1 MGKGKKR
8 KQHQPQPQQTITTAR
23 LTTMI
28 KWMLFINHLAL
39 CWFFNGRADMSLL
52 AANMLGGLAL
62 CGIYWMR
69 FKKEMFTDEDVERGM
84 RYVLSYILM
93 TMTAF
98 FYTLAMYRSGELTD
112 TMYLI
117 ITGASFFV
125 WFVCIALHKGLSK
138 KVNNIYYKFSLRY
151 R

>member
-8 KQHQPQPQQTITTAR
+8 KQHQSQTQPAITTAR

-52 AANMLGGLAL
+52 AANMLGGLVL

-125 WFVCIALHKGLSK
+125 WFCLYSTTQGFIK
-138 KVNNIYYKFSLRY
+138 KSE
-151 R
+151 

>member
-1 MGKGKKR
+1 
-8 KQHQPQPQQTITTAR
+8 
-23 LTTMI
+23 MI

-125 WFVCIALHKGLSK
+125 WFCLYSATQGFIK
-138 KVNNIYYKFSLRY
+138 KSE
-151 R
+151 

>member
-1 MGKGKKR
+1 MGKGKKK
-8 KQHQPQPQQTITTAR
+8 KQHQSQPQQTITTAR

-52 AANMLGGLAL
+52 ATNMLGGLVL

-69 FKKEMFTDEDVERGM
+69 FKKEMFMDAEVERGM

-125 WFVCIALHKGLSK
+125 WFCLYSATQGLIK
-138 KVNNIYYKFSLRY
+138 KSE
-151 R
+151 

>member
-8 KQHQPQPQQTITTAR
+8 KQHQSQPQQTITTAR

-52 AANMLGGLAL
+52 AANMLGGLVL

-69 FKKEMFTDEDVERGM
+69 FKKEMFTDAEVERGM

-93 TMTAF
+93 TMTAV

-125 WFVCIALHKGLSK
+125 WFCLYSATQGLIK
-138 KVNNIYYKFSLRY
+138 KSE
-151 R
+151 

>member
-1 MGKGKKR
+1 MGKRKKR
-8 KQHQPQPQQTITTAR
+8 KQHQPQPQQMITTAR
-23 LTTMI
+23 LTTMM

-39 CWFFNGRADMSLL
+39 CWFFNGRADTSLL
-52 AANMLGGLAL
+52 AANMLGGVAL
-62 CGIYWMR
+62 CGIYWIR
-69 FKKEMFTDEDVERGM
+69 FKKDMFTDAEVERGM

-125 WFVCIALHKGLSK
+125 WFCLYSATQGLIK
-138 KVNNIYYKFSLRY
+138 KSE
-151 R
+151 

>member
-1 MGKGKKR
+1 MGKGKKK
-8 KQHQPQPQQTITTAR
+8 KQHQSQPQQTITTAR

-52 AANMLGGLAL
+52 AANMLGGLVL

-69 FKKEMFTDEDVERGM
+69 FKKKMFTDAEVERGM

-125 WFVCIALHKGLSK
+125 WFCLYSATQGLIK
-138 KVNNIYYKFSLRY
+138 KSE
-151 R
+151 

>member
-8 KQHQPQPQQTITTAR
+8 KQHQPQQQQTITTAR
-23 LTTMI
+23 LTSII
-28 KWMLFINHLAL
+28 KWMLFINHVAL
-39 CWFFNGRADMSLL
+39 CWFFNGRDDMSLM
-52 AANMLGGLAL
+52 AANMLGGIVL

-69 FKKEMFTDEDVERGM
+69 FKKDMFTDQEVERGM

-125 WFVCIALHKGLSK
+125 WFCLYSATQGLIK
-138 KVNNIYYKFSLRY
+138 KAE
-151 R
+151 

>member
-39 CWFFNGRADMSLL
+39 CWFFYGRADMSLL

-84 RYVLSYILM
+84 RYVLSYVLM

-125 WFVCIALHKGLSK
+125 WFCLYSATHGFIK
-138 KVNNIYYKFSLRY
+138 KSE
-151 R
+151 

>member
-1 MGKGKKR
+1 MGKGKKK
-8 KQHQPQPQQTITTAR
+8 KQHQSHPQQTITTAR

-52 AANMLGGLAL
+52 AANMLGGLVL

-69 FKKEMFTDEDVERGM
+69 FKKEMFTDAEVERGM

-125 WFVCIALHKGLSK
+125 WFCLYSATQGLIK
-138 KVNNIYYKFSLRY
+138 KSE
-151 R
+151 

>member
-112 TMYLI
+112 TMYMI

-125 WFVCIALHKGLSK
+125 WFCLYSATQAFIK
-138 KVNNIYYKFSLRY
+138 KSE
-151 R
+151 

>member
-1 MGKGKKR
+1 MGKGKKK
-8 KQHQPQPQQTITTAR
+8 KQHQSQPQQTITTAR

-52 AANMLGGLAL
+52 AANMLGGLVL

-69 FKKEMFTDEDVERGM
+69 FKKEMFTDAEVERGM

-125 WFVCIALHKGLSK
+125 WFCLYSATQGLIK
-138 KVNNIYYKFSLRY
+138 KSE
-151 R
+151 

>member
-8 KQHQPQPQQTITTAR
+8 KQHQPQLQQTITTAR

-39 CWFFNGRADMSLL
+39 CWFFNGRADMGLL

-93 TMTAF
+93 TMIAF

-117 ITGASFFV
+117 ITATQGF
-125 WFVCIALHKGLSK
+125 IK
-138 KVNNIYYKFSLRY
+138 KSE
-151 R
+151 

>member
-8 KQHQPQPQQTITTAR
+8 KQHQPQQQQTITTAR
-23 LTTMI
+23 LTSII
-28 KWMLFINHLAL
+28 KWMLFINHVAL
-39 CWFFNGRADMSLL
+39 CWLFNGRADMSLM
-52 AANMLGGLAL
+52 AANMLGGIVL

-69 FKKEMFTDEDVERGM
+69 FKKDMFTDQEVERGM

-125 WFVCIALHKGLSK
+125 WFCLYSATQGLIK
-138 KVNNIYYKFSLRY
+138 KAE
-151 R
+151 

>member
-1 MGKGKKR
+1 MGKGKK
-8 KQHQPQPQQTITTAR
+8 KKEHQSQPQQTITTAR
-23 LTTMI
+23 LTTII

-39 CWFFNGRADMSLL
+39 CWFFNGRADMRLL
-52 AANMLGGLAL
+52 AANMLGGLVL

-69 FKKEMFTDEDVERGM
+69 FKKEMFTDAEVERGM

-125 WFVCIALHKGLSK
+125 WFCLYSATQGLIK
-138 KVNNIYYKFSLRY
+138 KSE
-151 R
+151 

>member
-1 MGKGKKR
+1 MGKKR
-8 KQHQPQPQQTITTAR
+8 KQHQPQQQTITTAR
-23 LTTMI
+23 LTSII
-28 KWMLFINHLAL
+28 KWMLFINHVAL
-39 CWFFNGRADMSLL
+39 CWFFIGRADMSLM
-52 AANMLGGLAL
+52 AANMLGGIVL

-69 FKKEMFTDEDVERGM
+69 FKKEMFTDKEVEKGM

-125 WFVCIALHKGLSK
+125 WFCLYSATQGLIK
-138 KVNNIYYKFSLRY
+138 KAE
-151 R
+151 

>member
-1 MGKGKKR
+1 MGKGKKK
-8 KQHQPQPQQTITTAR
+8 KQHQSQPQQAITTAR
-23 LTTMI
+23 LTTII

-52 AANMLGGLAL
+52 AANMLGGVVL

-69 FKKEMFTDEDVERGM
+69 FKKEMFTDVEVEHGM
-84 RYVLSYILM
+84 RYALSYILM

-98 FYTLAMYRSGELTD
+98 FYTLAMYRSGELTE

-125 WFVCIALHKGLSK
+125 WFCLYSASQGFIK
-138 KVNNIYYKFSLRY
+138 KSE
-151 R
+151 

>member
-8 KQHQPQPQQTITTAR
+8 KQHQPQQQQTITTAR
-23 LTTMI
+23 LTSII
-28 KWMLFINHLAL
+28 KWMLFINHVAL
-39 CWFFNGRADMSLL
+39 CWFFNGRADMSLM
-52 AANMLGGLAL
+52 AANMLGGIVL

-69 FKKEMFTDEDVERGM
+69 FKKDMFTDQEVEKGM

-125 WFVCIALHKGLSK
+125 WFCLYSATQGLIK
-138 KVNNIYYKFSLRY
+138 KAE
-151 R
+151 

>member
-8 KQHQPQPQQTITTAR
+8 KQHESQPQPQQTITTAR
-23 LTTMI
+23 LTTMM

-39 CWFFNGRADMSLL
+39 CWFFNGRADTSLL
-52 AANMLGGLAL
+52 AANMLGGVAL
-62 CGIYWMR
+62 CGIYWIR
-69 FKKEMFTDEDVERGM
+69 FKKDMFTDAEVERGM

-125 WFVCIALHKGLSK
+125 WFCLYSATQGLIK
-138 KVNNIYYKFSLRY
+138 KSE
-151 R
+151 

>member
-1 MGKGKKR
+1 MGKGKKK
-8 KQHQPQPQQTITTAR
+8 KQRQSQPQQTITTAR

-52 AANMLGGLAL
+52 AANMLGGLVL

-69 FKKEMFTDEDVERGM
+69 FKKEMFTDAEVERGM

-125 WFVCIALHKGLSK
+125 WFCLYSATQGLIK
-138 KVNNIYYKFSLRY
+138 KSE
-151 R
+151 

>member
-1 MGKGKKR
+1 MGKGKKK
-8 KQHQPQPQQTITTAR
+8 KQHQSQSQQTITTAR

-52 AANMLGGLAL
+52 AANMLGGLVL

-69 FKKEMFTDEDVERGM
+69 FKKEMFTDAAVERGM

-125 WFVCIALHKGLSK
+125 WFCLYSATQGLIK
-138 KVNNIYYKFSLRY
+138 KSE
-151 R
+151 

>member
-8 KQHQPQPQQTITTAR
+8 KQHQPQQQQTITTAR
-23 LTTMI
+23 LTSII
-28 KWMLFINHLAL
+28 KWMLFINHVAL
-39 CWFFNGRADMSLL
+39 CWFFNSRADMSLM
-52 AANMLGGLAL
+52 AANMLGGIVL

-69 FKKEMFTDEDVERGM
+69 FKKDMFTDQEVERGM

-125 WFVCIALHKGLSK
+125 WFCLYSATQGLIK
-138 KVNNIYYKFSLRY
+138 KAE
-151 R
+151 

>member
-1 MGKGKKR
+1 MGKKR
-8 KQHQPQPQQTITTAR
+8 KQHQPQQQTITTAR
-23 LTTMI
+23 LTSII
-28 KWMLFINHLAL
+28 KWMLFINHVAL
-39 CWFFNGRADMSLL
+39 CWFFIGRADMSLM
-52 AANMLGGLAL
+52 AANMLGGIVL

-69 FKKEMFTDEDVERGM
+69 FKKEMFTDKEVEKGM

-125 WFVCIALHKGLSK
+125 WFCLYSATQGLIK
-138 KVNNIYYKFSLRY
+138 KTE
-151 R
+151 

>member
-84 RYVLSYILM
+84 RYVLSYVLM

-125 WFVCIALHKGLSK
+125 WFCFYSATQGFIK
-138 KVNNIYYKFSLRY
+138 KSE
-151 R
+151 

>member
-1 MGKGKKR
+1 MGKGKKK
-8 KQHQPQPQQTITTAR
+8 KQHQSQPQQMITTAR

-52 AANMLGGLAL
+52 AANMLGGLVL

-69 FKKEMFTDEDVERGM
+69 FKKEMFTDAEVERGM

-125 WFVCIALHKGLSK
+125 WFCLYSATQGLIK
-138 KVNNIYYKFSLRY
+138 KSE
-151 R
+151 

>member
-8 KQHQPQPQQTITTAR
+8 KQHQSQPQPTITTAR

-52 AANMLGGLAL
+52 AANMLGGLVL

-69 FKKEMFTDEDVERGM
+69 FKKEIFTDEDVERGM

-117 ITGASFFV
+117 ITGASFVV
-125 WFVCIALHKGLSK
+125 WFCLYSATQGIIK
-138 KVNNIYYKFSLRY
+138 KSE
-151 R
+151 

>member
-1 MGKGKKR
+1 MGKGKKK
-8 KQHQPQPQQTITTAR
+8 KQHHSQPQQAITTAR
-23 LTTMI
+23 LTTII

-52 AANMLGGLAL
+52 AANMLGGVVL

-69 FKKEMFTDEDVERGM
+69 FKKEMFTDVEVEHGM
-84 RYVLSYILM
+84 RYALSYILM

-98 FYTLAMYRSGELTD
+98 FYTLAMYRSGELTE

-125 WFVCIALHKGLSK
+125 WFCLYSATQGFIK
-138 KVNNIYYKFSLRY
+138 KSE
-151 R
+151 

>member
-93 TMTAF
+93 TMTAS

-125 WFVCIALHKGLSK
+125 WFCLYSATQGFIK
-138 KVNNIYYKFSLRY
+138 KSE
-151 R
+151 

>member
-1 MGKGKKR
+1 MGKGKKK
-8 KQHQPQPQQTITTAR
+8 KQHQSQSQQTITTAR

-52 AANMLGGLAL
+52 AANMLGGVVL

-69 FKKEMFTDEDVERGM
+69 FKKEMFTDTEVERGM

-125 WFVCIALHKGLSK
+125 WFCLYSATQGLIK
-138 KVNNIYYKFSLRY
+138 KSE
-151 R
+151 

>member
-125 WFVCIALHKGLSK
+125 WFCQILW
-138 KVNNIYYKFSLRY
+138 
-151 R
+151 

>member
-1 MGKGKKR
+1 MGKGKKK
-8 KQHQPQPQQTITTAR
+8 KQHQSQPQQTITTAR

-52 AANMLGGLAL
+52 AANMLGGLVL

-69 FKKEMFTDEDVERGM
+69 FKKEMFTDAEVERGM

-98 FYTLAMYRSGELTD
+98 FYTLALYRSGELTD
-112 TMYLI
+112 TMY
-117 ITGASFFV
+117 
-125 WFVCIALHKGLSK
+125 
-138 KVNNIYYKFSLRY
+138 
-151 R
+151 

>member
-1 MGKGKKR
+1 MGKGKKK
-8 KQHQPQPQQTITTAR
+8 KQHQSQPQQTITTAR

-52 AANMLGGLAL
+52 AANMLGGLVL

-69 FKKEMFTDEDVERGM
+69 FKKEMFTDAEVERGM

-125 WFVCIALHKGLSK
+125 WFCLYRDTLGFIK
-138 KVNNIYYKFSLRY
+138 KSE
-151 R
+151 

>member
-52 AANMLGGLAL
+52 AANMLGGLAF

-125 WFVCIALHKGLSK
+125 WFCLYSATQGFIK
-138 KVNNIYYKFSLRY
+138 KSE
-151 R
+151 

>member
-1 MGKGKKR
+1 MGKGKKK
-8 KQHQPQPQQTITTAR
+8 KQYQSQSQQTITTAR

-52 AANMLGGLAL
+52 AANMLGGVVL

-69 FKKEMFTDEDVERGM
+69 FKKEMFTDTEVESGM

-98 FYTLAMYRSGELTD
+98 FYTLAMYRSGELTE

-125 WFVCIALHKGLSK
+125 WFCLYSASQGFIK
-138 KVNNIYYKFSLRY
+138 KSE
-151 R
+151 

>member
-1 MGKGKKR
+1 MGKGKKK
-8 KQHQPQPQQTITTAR
+8 KQHQSQPQQTITTAR

-39 CWFFNGRADMSLL
+39 CWFFNGRADMRLL
-52 AANMLGGLAL
+52 AANMLGGLVL

-69 FKKEMFTDEDVERGM
+69 FKKEMFTDAEVERGM

-125 WFVCIALHKGLSK
+125 WFCLYSATQGLIK
-138 KVNNIYYKFSLRY
+138 KSE
-151 R
+151 

>member
-1 MGKGKKR
+1 MGKGKKK
-8 KQHQPQPQQTITTAR
+8 KQYQSQSQQTITTAR

-52 AANMLGGLAL
+52 AANMLGGVVL

-69 FKKEMFTDEDVERGM
+69 FKKEMFTDTEVERGM

-98 FYTLAMYRSGELTD
+98 FYTLVMYRSGELTE

-125 WFVCIALHKGLSK
+125 WFCLYSASQGFIK
-138 KVNNIYYKFSLRY
+138 KSE
-151 R
+151 

>member
-1 MGKGKKR
+1 MGKGKKK
-8 KQHQPQPQQTITTAR
+8 KQHQSQPQQTITTAR

-39 CWFFNGRADMSLL
+39 CWFFNGRADMRLL
-52 AANMLGGLAL
+52 AANMLGSLVL

-69 FKKEMFTDEDVERGM
+69 FKKEMFTDAEVERGM

-125 WFVCIALHKGLSK
+125 WFCLYSATQGLIK
-138 KVNNIYYKFSLRY
+138 KSE
-151 R
+151 

>member
-8 KQHQPQPQQTITTAR
+8 KQHQPQQQQTITTAR
-23 LTTMI
+23 LTSII
-28 KWMLFINHLAL
+28 KWMLFINHVAL
-39 CWFFNGRADMSLL
+39 CWFFNGRADMSLM
-52 AANMLGGLAL
+52 AANMLGGIVL

-69 FKKEMFTDEDVERGM
+69 FKKDMFTDQEVERGM

-125 WFVCIALHKGLSK
+125 WFCLYSATQGIIK
-138 KVNNIYYKFSLRY
+138 KAE
-151 R
+151 

>member
-1 MGKGKKR
+1 MGKGKKK
-8 KQHQPQPQQTITTAR
+8 KQHQSQPQQTITTAR

-125 WFVCIALHKGLSK
+125 WFCLYSATQGFIK
-138 KVNNIYYKFSLRY
+138 KSES
-151 R
+151 

>member
-1 MGKGKKR
+1 MGKRKKR
-8 KQHQPQPQQTITTAR
+8 KQHESHPQPTIKTAR
-23 LTTMI
+23 LTTML

-39 CWFFNGRADMSLL
+39 CWFFNGRADTSLL
-52 AANMLGGLAL
+52 AANMLGGVAL
-62 CGIYWMR
+62 CGIYWIR
-69 FKKEMFTDEDVERGM
+69 FKKDMFTDAEVERGM

-125 WFVCIALHKGLSK
+125 WFCLYSATQGLIK
-138 KVNNIYYKFSLRY
+138 KSE
-151 R
+151 